1 MKAFVEFL
9 KREFL
14 LVIAGIAALVSCML
28 VPVTNYIN
36 YIDTDTIGLLF
47 CLMIAV
53 AGFRESSVLAVLS
66 GKLLGGGKG
75 KTRATGTILV
85 FISFFSA
92 LFFTNDVALI
102 AFVPITAALFANHKR
117 SMTYVIILQTAAANL
132 GSMLTPFGNP
142 QNLYLYGHYEMSP
155 KEFFGTTVPVFAFG
169 GLLILLLCLFI
180 KNEPMETES
189 RRTVRLG
196 KKSYILMYAILF
208 ILCLLAVFN
217 VLDVIV
223 VFASVCVVALI
234 IDPNLFLGVD
244 YGLLLTFGF
253 FFIFVGNISNIPA
266 VQDFTAHLVNGREM
280 SAAVVV
286 SQFISNV
293 PAAVMLSGFT
303 ENAEALVLGTN
314 IGGLGTIIASL
325 ASIISFRVYMETES
339 AKPIQYLGAFTL
351 INFGLLAVICAFAEK
366 ILPMLRFA

>member
-9 KREFL
+9 KKEFL
-14 LVIAGIAALVSCML
+14 LVTAGVAALISCVL

-53 AGFRESSVLAVLS
+53 AGFRESSVLAAVS
-66 GKLLGGGKG
+66 GKLLGRGKG
-75 KTRATGTILV
+75 KTRKTGMILV

-102 AFVPITAALFANHKR
+102 AFVPITAALFANHR
-117 SMTYVIILQTAAANL
+117 NTMLYVIILQTAAANL

-142 QNLYLYGHYEMSP
+142 QNLYLYSRYEMTP
-155 KEFFGTTVPVFAFG
+155 REFFGTTVPVFVFG

-189 RRTVRLG
+189 RSNVRLG

-208 ILCLLAVFN
+208 LLCLLSVFN

-234 IDPNLFLGVD
+234 IDPYLFAAVD
-244 YGLLLTFGF
+244 YGLLLTFCF

-266 VQDFTAHLVNGREM
+266 VQGFTEHLVQGREM
-280 SAAVVV
+280 SAAVII

-303 ENAEALVLGTN
+303 ENGKALVLGTN
-314 IGGLGTIIASL
+314 IGGLGTLIASL
-325 ASIISFRVYMETES
+325 ASIISFRVYMETDE
-339 AKPIQYLGAFTL
+339 ARPVRYLGFFSL
-351 INFGLLAVICAFAEK
+351 INFGLLAVIYIFAVK
-366 ILPMLRFA
+366 ILPMLNFA

>member
-28 VPVTNYIN
+28 VPVTNYMN

-66 GKLLGGGKG
+66 GKLLDRGKG
-75 KTRATGTILV
+75 KTRTTGMILV

-102 AFVPITAALFANHKR
+102 AFVPITAALFANHKK
-117 SMTYVIILQTAAANL
+117 SMIYVIILQTAAANL

-155 KEFFGTTVPVFAFG
+155 KEFFGATVPVFVFG
-169 GLLILLLCLFI
+169 GLLIFLLCLFI
-180 KNEPMETES
+180 KNEPMETRS
-189 RRTVRLG
+189 RSSVRLG
-196 KKSYILMYAILF
+196 KKSYIIMYAILF
-208 ILCLLAVFN
+208 ILCLLSVFN

-234 IDPNLFLGVD
+234 IDPNLFVGVD
-244 YGLLLTFGF
+244 YSLLLTFGF

-266 VQDFTAHLVNGREM
+266 VQGFTEHLVNGREM
-280 SAAVVV
+280 SAAVIV

-303 ENAEALVLGTN
+303 ENGEALVLGTN

-325 ASIISFRVYMETES
+325 ASIISFRVYMETDD
-339 AKPIQYLGAFTL
+339 AKPIRYLGAFTM
-351 INFGLLAVICAFAEK
+351 INFGLLAIIYVFAEK

>member
-1 MKAFVEFL
+1 MKAFAEFF

-14 LVIAGIAALVSCML
+14 LIISGLAALVSCML

-53 AGFRESSVLAVLS
+53 AGFRESGVLAALS
-66 GKLLGGGKG
+66 GKLLGGGNG
-75 KTRATGTILV
+75 RTRKTGMILV
-85 FISFFSA
+85 FISFFSS
-92 LFFTNDVALI
+92 LLFTNDVALI
-102 AFVPITAALFANHKR
+102 AFVPITAALFAYRKKT
-117 SMTYVIILQTAAANL
+117 MVYVIVLQTAAANL

-155 KEFFGTTVPVFAFG
+155 KEFFGTTVPVFLFG
-169 GLLILLLCLFI
+169 GLLIFLLCLFI
-180 KNEPMETES
+180 KNESMDTES
-189 RRTVRLG
+189 RSTVKLG
-196 KKSYILMYAILF
+196 KKSYILMYAVLF
-208 ILCLLAVFN
+208 ILCLLSVFD

-223 VFASVCVVALI
+223 VFASVCVVAII
-234 IDPNLFLGVD
+234 IDPNLFAGVD

-266 VQDFTAHLVNGREM
+266 VRDFAAHLVEGRET
-280 SAAVVV
+280 SAAVIV

-303 ENAEALVLGTN
+303 ENGAALVLGTN

-325 ASIISFRVYMETES
+325 ASIISFRVYMETDS
-339 AKPIQYLGAFTL
+339 AKPIRYLGAFTL
-351 INFGLLAVICAFAEK
+351 INFGLLAVIYIFAVK
-366 ILPMLRFA
+366 ILPTLGFA

>member
-1 MKAFVEFL
+1 MKDFVEFV

-75 KTRATGTILV
+75 KTRTTGMILV

-102 AFVPITAALFANHKR
+102 AFVPITAALFANHGE
-117 SMTYVIILQTAAANL
+117 SMAYVIILQTAAANL

-155 KEFFGTTVPVFAFG
+155 KEFFGTTVPVFLFG

-189 RRTVRLG
+189 RSRVKLG
-196 KKSYILMYAILF
+196 KRSYILMYAILF
-208 ILCLLAVFN
+208 ILCLLSVFN

-244 YGLLLTFGF
+244 YGLLLTFAF
-253 FFIFVGNISNIPA
+253 FFIFVGNISSIPT

-280 SAAVVV
+280 SAAVIA

-325 ASIISFRVYMETES
+325 ASIISFRVYMETDS
-339 AKPIQYLGAFTL
+339 AKPVRYLGEFTL
-351 INFGLLAVICAFAEK
+351 INFGLLAIIYAFAEK